1 MEDDHKFWRD
11 GQALLSEKAISRRVF
26 RSLVFHFLYALDAY
40 DYQVS
45 LSSIILN
52 FNEGYDLDI
61 TTDGDIALMVQTIAD
76 KREELDALIK
86 PVLANWRLDRLGC
99 VTLLILRMG
108 LWELRYT
115 KTPVNIV
122 INEAVELAKC
132 FAEKDSYRFVNGILD
147 QLAGKLHLAE
157 AKIEDLA

>member
-1 MEDDHKFWRD
+1 MEDDHKFWHD
-11 GQALLSEKAISRRVF
+11 GEALLSEKVISRRVF

-40 DYQVS
+40 EYQTPLS
-45 LSSIILN
+45 LVITS

-61 TTDGDIALMVQTIAD
+61 TLDGDIALMVQDIAD
-76 KREELDALIK
+76 RREDLDTLIQ

-132 FAEKDSYRFVNGILD
+132 FAEKDAYRFVNGILD
-147 QLAGKLHLAE
+147 QLANNMHLSDAP
-157 AKIEDLA
+157 AV